1 MKELP
6 TEMLFQKAHLIT
18 EQVGQ
23 VILGK
28 EQEVAEVMLA
38 FLAGGH
44 ILLEDIPG
52 VGKTTL
58 ALAFS
63 KALGLEYKRVQ
74 FTPDLMPSDLTGF
87 SIYRREEERFVYQQG
102 SVFCN
107 LLLADEINRTSS
119 KTQSA
124 LLEAMEEKQC
134 TVDGITR
141 RLEAPF
147 LVIATQNPYE
157 SAGTQL
163 LPDAQMDRFMISM
176 SMGYPDYD
184 SELKMIKALESE
196 SRLQGLQPV
205 ITKDVFLKMQEE
217 IRKVYISEAV
227 YRYILDLVTN
237 TRNLP
242 ELEKGA
248 SPRAS
253 IALTRMARASAWYAG
268 RDYVLP
274 GDVRRQFSYVTA
286 HRIIPGRK
294 AGSRRA
300 NKTEVLN
307 ASLEQVKEPMIGVKK
322 R

>member
-1 MKELP
+1 M
-6 TEMLFQKAHLIT
+6 
-18 EQVGQ
+18 
-23 VILGK
+23 
-28 EQEVAEVMLA
+28 
-38 FLAGGH
+38 
-44 ILLEDIPG
+44 
-52 VGKTTL
+52 
-58 ALAFS
+58 
-63 KALGLEYKRVQ
+63 
-74 FTPDLMPSDLTGF
+74 
-87 SIYRREEERFVYQQG
+87 
-102 SVFCN
+102 
-107 LLLADEINRTSS
+107 
-119 KTQSA
+119 
-124 LLEAMEEKQC
+124 
-134 TVDGITR
+134 DGITR

-300 NKTEVLN
+300 NKTYVACYWQESKLGNV
-307 ASLEQVKEPMIGVKK
+307 